1 MAILWILTLAA
12 VVAAALLLPPATL
25 ERFQQTVWSKA
36 KSFINSK
43 TSIVAPTTVIP
54 DSPADRPDEDG
65 DDDTKKE
72 M

>member
-1 MAILWILTLAA
+1 MVILWILTLII
-12 VVAAALLLPPATL
+12 VAAAVLLLPPATL

-43 TSIVAPTTVIP
+43 TSIVAPTTIIP
-54 DSPADRPDEDG
+54 DPPADRPDENG